1 MNRNC
6 SLLLL
11 LVLTAAG
18 VSAAGPE
25 PKYRTPRTVDGQPD
39 LQGVWNFSSDV
50 PLERPSSVADK
61 KLFTREELEAQKT
74 ARKRALATVARFA
87 PVEAVGV
94 VWLDYEGQIENLRT
108 SLIAY
113 PENGRLPQL
122 VEGIRRTPGVDD
134 IIAALSDPKG
144 TFPPALASFLA
155 GGKRDGY
162 QDLSLS
168 ERCLG
173 GANLP
178 LAPNLDNNYV
188 QIIQSKNHV
197 VFLTEGAH
205 NARIVPLDARPYLR
219 EPFRSW
225 SGDSRGHWEG
235 ETLVVETRN
244 FSRRVQSFAGA
255 GNGTDKVV
263 TERFTRAARNAID
276 YEATVVD
283 PKTFQDKVVM
293 SFPLAK
299 SDSTIYELACHEG
312 NYSVPNI
319 LSGARAEERET
330 GSAATK

>member
-61 KLFTREELEAQKT
+61 KLFTREELEAQKA
-74 ARKRALATVARFA
+74 ARKRALATVAKFA
-87 PVEAVGV
+87 PVEAAGV

-108 SLIAY
+108 SLITY
-113 PENGRLPQL
+113 PENGRLPTL
-122 VEGIRRTPGVDD
+122 VDGVRRAAGVDD
-134 IIAALSDPKG
+134 ILAALSDPKG

-188 QIIQSKNHV
+188 QIIQSKGHV

-205 NARIVPLDARPYLR
+205 NARIVPLDGRPYLR

-225 SGDSRGHWEG
+225 SGDSRAHWEG

-255 GNGTDKVV
+255 GNGTDKMV
-263 TERFTRAARNAID
+263 TERFTRAAGNVIE
-276 YEATVVD
+276 YEATVLD
-283 PKTFQDKVVM
+283 PKTFTDKVTV

-299 SDSTIYELACHEG
+299 SASTIYELACHEG

-330 GSAATK
+330 ANAATK